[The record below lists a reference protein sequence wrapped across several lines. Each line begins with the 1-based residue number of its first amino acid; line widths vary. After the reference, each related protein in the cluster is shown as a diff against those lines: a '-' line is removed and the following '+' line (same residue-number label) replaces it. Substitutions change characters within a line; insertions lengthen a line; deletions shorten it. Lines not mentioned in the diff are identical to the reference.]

1 MKMYYTYI
9 LKCSDKTLYC
19 GYTNDLEK
27 RVDTHNKGE
36 GAKYTASRLPVRL
49 VYFEEFPTR
58 SLAMK
63 RECQI
68 KKLTRGEKLK
78 LIGENENGT
87 QHDVS

>member
-1 MKMYYTYI
+1 MYYTYI

-49 VYFEEFPTR
+49 VYFEEFPTK

-68 KKLTRGEKLK
+68 KKLTRDEKLK

>member
-1 MKMYYTYI
+1 MYYTYI

-19 GYTNDLEK
+19 GYTNDLVK

>member
-1 MKMYYTYI
+1 MYYTYI
-9 LKCSDKTLYC
+9 LECSDKTLYC

-27 RVDTHNKGE
+27 RIDTHNKGE
-36 GAKYTASRLPVRL
+36 GAKYTASRLPVRM